1 MIKYFLAILF
11 WFSLVSPA
19 LADATVPIADKKGA
33 KDSPLLKRYEGSFI
47 VAYEH
52 KSFDEF
58 VLPLSKL
65 ETLPEIKRLITTIVY
80 TIPNRKMLLKENALE
95 LYT

>member
-1 MIKYFLAILF
+1 MAE
-11 WFSLVSPA
+11 
-19 LADATVPIADKKGA
+19 ATIPTADKIGA
-33 KDSPLLKRYEGSFI
+33 KDNPSLKRYEGSFI

-65 ETLPEIKRLITTIVY
+65 EQLPGDKKDSNNNRVY
-80 TIPNRKMLLKENALE
+80 EPNQKKALE
-95 LYT
+95 GNELESYT